1 MTQKKIYL
9 KSILV
14 IASICLVVGL
24 LMAGVHAL
32 TQPVIDRNEAEKQ
45 RKTLAELFPE
55 ASGFT
60 EVTDLPAGAPDG
72 VTALWR
78 TEKGDGYVAA
88 FATNSGYG
96 TSTFM
101 VGVNADG
108 TVRGLCTVSYGDSVS
123 FGDGFVGEFAG
134 RDAAGLDLISS
145 ASPAKYTRKAVKDAV
160 SGILGW
166 LAQSGCVK
174 GGA

>member
-1 MTQKKIYL
+1 MTQKKIYI

-14 IASICLVVGL
+14 IASICLAVGL
-24 LMAGVHAL
+24 LMAGVHTL

-45 RKTLAELFPE
+45 QKALAELFPD

-60 EVTDLPAGAPDG
+60 EITDLPANAPDG

-78 TEKGDGYVAA
+78 TEAGDGCIVA

-96 TSTFM
+96 TSAFM

-108 TVRGLCTVSYGDSVS
+108 TVKGLCVVSYGDSVS
-123 FGDGFVGEFAG
+123 FGDGFTGEFAG
-134 RDAAGLDLISS
+134 KDAAGVDLISS
-145 ASPAKYTRKAVKDAV
+145 ASPAKYTRKVTKEAV

-166 LAQSGCVK
+166 LSGSGLVK